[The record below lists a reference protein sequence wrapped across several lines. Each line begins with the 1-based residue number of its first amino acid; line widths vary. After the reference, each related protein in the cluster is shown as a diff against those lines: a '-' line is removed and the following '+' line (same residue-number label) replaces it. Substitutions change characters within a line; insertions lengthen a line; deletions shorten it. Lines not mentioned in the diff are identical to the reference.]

1 LSKGE
6 RALLATGAALA
17 IAALLAALAT
27 IAVMLVNTHHDR
39 TRIDALEHQVHV
51 LCGRVTVTGVKLTGI
66 GHAKVSTA
74 RGC

>member
-1 LSKGE
+1 MSKGE
-6 RALLATGAALA
+6 RALLAAGAAIA

-39 TRIDALEHQVHV
+39 TRIDALERQVNV
-51 LCGRVTVTGVKLTGI
+51 LCTRLTVTGVKLSAV
-66 GHAKVSTA
+66 GHATVSTA

>member
-6 RALLATGAALA
+6 RALLATGAAIA
-17 IAALLAALAT
+17 IAALFAALAT

-39 TRIDALEHQVHV
+39 TRITALERQVNV
-51 LCGRVTVTGVKLTGI
+51 LCARLTVTGVNLTAQGRPR
-66 GHAKVSTA
+66 VSTA